1 MSRKSFSKGIAFI
14 ADSFFKDFGNVTY
27 ELPGIHAL
35 YQIPLGDPHK
45 NGNHTSGFTK
55 AARTPE
61 AHEATLKAATG
72 IAVIGAKVL
81 VDDKFREETWKAW
94 KDARGKS
101 DK

>member
-1 MSRKSFSKGIAFI
+1 MPIVVLFPRQFGPDFPLLVLI
-14 ADSFFKDFGNVTY
+14 DFGNVTY

-45 NGNHTSGFTK
+45 NGNHTKGFAD
-55 AARTPE
+55 AAKTPE

-81 VDDKFREETWKAW
+81 VDKEFRDETWKAW
-94 KDARGKS
+94 KEARK